1 MTPFGQKLRELR
13 KERGVTAK
21 DMAKALQLSPP
32 YLSALEHGH
41 RGQPTTVLIHQICA
55 YFGIIWDDAEE
66 LQRLADISHPKV
78 TIDTSG
84 LSPEATRLANL
95 LSKKVSKL
103 EKQDIEN
110 ILEILESNR

>member
-1 MTPFGQKLRELR
+1 MTPFGQKLRDLR

-21 DMAKALQLSPP
+21 EMAKALQLSPP

-41 RGQPTTVLIHQICA
+41 RGKPTTVLIHQICA

-66 LQRLADISHPKV
+66 LQRLADVSHPKV

-95 LSKKVSKL
+95 LSKKVNKL
-103 EKQDIEN
+103 NKEEIDA
-110 ILEILESNR
+110 ILKIVESS

>member
-21 DMAKALQLSPP
+21 EMAKALQLSPP

-84 LSPEATRLANL
+84 LSPQATRLANI
-95 LSKKVSKL
+95 LSKKIKKL
-103 EKQDIEN
+103 DDKQIQSMLDIIEQK
-110 ILEILESNR
+110 